1 MSSFVPPPPII
12 IGGGG
17 GGDGSSINT
26 SDSSIILTSDEI
38 NGTSTATI
46 STSNLPAIV
55 VDSDQNVLVGAGST
69 TSTSRLVV
77 ATPGSNCLELINTPN
92 SESAT
97 FSVSSTGSLS
107 INASGDDIN
116 LTGNSVKLDNNSLYL
131 NGTQVLTTADELN
144 YLKITKG
151 TATANKALVLNAS
164 SNISGINS
172 LSATSLTGVLQ
183 TGSQPN
189 ITSLATINI
198 TTALSLGGILVSST
212 AAELNYLHVTPG
224 LTVANK
230 ALIVDSDKS
239 ISGINLLSAT
249 TLGGTLQTAA
259 QPNITSIGTLS
270 TLKISGRLGVGT
282 TNPDTDIEVYSVSN
296 PVFKLNNGTN
306 SSNIAIDSSGNL
318 RLNSDGNIMV
328 QSGHSL
334 VLGGSGVISGALRVS
349 ATYLNGTLE
358 TASQTNITAI
368 GTLTNLLVSNS
379 IGLGTV
385 SPNKKMEIFDSSGDC
400 LRISRTITEYADLT
414 INASGDLIVS
424 PVGTFRLST
433 GTSLRLSSGNI
444 TGVDSI
450 TATNITGTL
459 QTASQPNIT
468 TIGTLSNL
476 TVSEEISCD
485 SLVSNI
491 IAGTIQ
497 TPSQPNITAIGTLS
511 NLSVTNGIS
520 CSSVAATSLT
530 GILQTSN
537 QLNITTVGTLTRLA
551 VVNDITGDSLTATT
565 ITGTLQTAAQPN
577 ITSIGTLSNLNVN
590 NTLTVSTVS
599 ATTLSGTIQTAS
611 QPNITTIGTLGSLS
625 VTNGISSSSLTATD
639 ITGTL
644 QTASQPNITTIG
656 TLGSLSVTNGISS
669 GSLTAT
675 NITGTLQTYNQPN
688 IRSVG
693 VLSSVLTSGKIGINV
708 AEPVYDIDI
717 ASADGNAI
725 SIGYN
730 ENLVSIS
737 ASSSGDLVIT
747 TDSKRLV
754 LDNNTSLR
762 FNGTGGISGLASF
775 SATEITG
782 TLQTAA
788 QPNITSL
795 GMLEYIESGSIRL
808 GDTHTSI
815 YAISVNYPSGRLL
828 SLSNGTFS
836 ITHQIIDGEYV
847 INSSTGRIALATNVD
862 FVLNGGNIIGL
873 TELTVG
879 NFTVSGEQLA
889 LLANVSTGT
898 VVADSLLAADSN
910 LDLVGFSNLGATTL
924 SLGNSTLHEAQL
936 ALLANV
942 STGTVVA
949 DSLLAADSNLD
960 LVGFN
965 QLSATTLAGTL
976 QTASQPNITS
986 LGTLSGLS
994 INGSVG
1000 IDTNTP
1006 QKRLEINSATG
1017 NCLRLSYDKNT
1028 SEANYVDMT
1037 VSAAGNLSIVSSGG
1051 STTIDQVVSNKLI
1064 LGNTSNSIMPLEIGY
1079 VPFVM
1084 TGAYAYNTSGGARG
1098 VMTAGGTTSYNYSI
1112 RAQGRILCTQSVDV
1126 TSDRRVKTNI
1136 QELSEEYCT
1145 KFIEKTTPV
1154 SFNLI
1159 NGDSSL
1165 SYGYIAQDLLRH
1177 GFDDLVNLN
1186 HDAAMEEEIDEDGL
1200 ISPKGVKFSVSYEHI
1215 IPMLAI
1221 NQRRL
1226 MQENAELKQTVAKL
1240 LEIVQ
1245 ELMK

>member
-625 VTNGISSSSLTATD
+625 VTNGISSGSLTATD

-847 INSSTGRIALATNVD
+847 INSSTGRIALAANVD

-879 NFTVSGEQLA
+879 NFTVSGE
-889 LLANVSTGT
+889 
-898 VVADSLLAADSN
+898 
-910 LDLVGFSNLGATTL
+910 
-924 SLGNSTLHEAQL
+924 QL